1 MTRVHIALDY
11 NVPMHNKNLWSPWRY
26 EYLRNLEQDMENV
39 GSVSCDEPNFISQYW
54 NEPTLDQQN
63 YVVGRNN
70 NGIIFL
76 NRYPY
81 ANGHL
86 LVALGSAQPMLMS
99 YSQEDRRN
107 LWELVET
114 ATSLMYERLKPQGIN
129 IGINEGKAGGAGIP
143 QHLHVH
149 VVPRWNGDTNFMAT
163 IGEVRVIPSSL
174 EEMWSLYKK

>member
-1 MTRVHIALDY
+1 
-11 NVPMHNKNLWSPWRY
+11 MHNKNLWSPWRY
-26 EYLRNLEQDMENV
+26 EYLRNLELDVENV
-39 GSVSCDEPNFISQYW
+39 GEVSCDEPNFISKYW
-54 NEPTLDQQN
+54 NEPALDQQN
-63 YVVGRNN
+63 YVVNRND

-86 LVALGSAQPMLMS
+86 LVALGTSQPMLMS
-99 YSQEDRRN
+99 YLPQERRN

-114 ATSLMYERLKPQGIN
+114 ATSLMYDKLKPQGVN
-129 IGINEGKAGGAGIP
+129 IGINEGMAGGAGIP

-163 IGEVRVIPSSL
+163 IGEIRVIPSSL
-174 EEMWSLYKK
+174 QEMWSLYKK

>member
-1 MTRVHIALDY
+1 
-11 NVPMHNKNLWSPWRY
+11 
-26 EYLRNLEQDMENV
+26 LRNLELDVENV
-39 GSVSCDEPNFISQYW
+39 GEVSCDEPNFISKYW
-54 NEPTLDQQN
+54 NEPALDQQN
-63 YVVGRNN
+63 YVVDRND

-86 LVALGSAQPMLMS
+86 LVALGTSQPMLMS
-99 YSQEDRRN
+99 YLPQERRN

-114 ATSLMYERLKPQGIN
+114 ATSLMYDKLKPQGVN
-129 IGINEGKAGGAGIP
+129 IGINEGMAGGAGIP

-163 IGEVRVIPSSL
+163 IGEIRVIPSSL
-174 EEMWSLYKK
+174 QEMWSLYKK